1 MGKELELDYARQA
14 LGILRTCLELM
25 AAGRREFYRVAAVQL
40 RLLLCD
46 TTRQHSQVVDISL
59 AGRLWPELKL
69 PRLDAGGAPGE
80 GGSELARLAWLEQ
93 RLEPEGITLRQLI
106 RRVVDQDGGA
116 HVDLKPNAGLPEAL
130 DVAEKIARLGAVVA
144 ASLEKLLCE
153 R

>member
-1 MGKELELDYARQA
+1 MGKELELVYARQA
-14 LGILRTCLELM
+14 VGILRTCLELM
-25 AAGRREFYRVAAVQL
+25 ASGRTEFYRVAAVQL

-69 PRLDAGGAPGE
+69 PRLDASGVAGG
-80 GGSELARLAWLEQ
+80 ELARLAWLEQ
-93 RLEPEGITLRQLI
+93 RLEQGITVRQLI

-130 DVAEKIARLGAVVA
+130 DAAEKIARLGMVVA
-144 ASLEKLLCE
+144 ASLEKLLFE